1 MWTDV
6 VEVRL
11 PGGFSY
17 KGTVR
22 AQFLSLFLM
31 GSTFLGIYAG
41 VKFINRTFNN
51 PDVKKRKK
59 QNLPPEVEESVSK
72 KVSENAI
79 PCQET
84 TQPQEKPDV
93 MEAETPRQETI
104 IHSEATALVAGIT
117 NAGKSIL
124 ALQIAVTAA
133 GGRDYLALPGKPPMI
148 AGEQKVLYIS
158 TEANIPQ
165 GRIKAVKDALGD
177 SVANFKFQSYRPS
190 TSNQEPGIGDFVP
203 LYNLLREWVQQQKG
217 DCLIV
222 IDNLTVFKSISVEF
236 YVKDFCTKLDEFKA
250 TCRQGGGCLTFLLVM
265 HTGKPG
271 PDIEGINGSKY
282 WQKHAWPIL
291 MHCLRDPKS
300 KASTRYLALRN
311 FKDDRG
317 ATDETYDFDY
327 RTEPFPHYEL
337 AAEDVSTDVNEDV
350 NTDVNVNESVNT
362 NVNDGNALQPTE
374 SAKPCKSNKR
384 TPKEVIEKIRYL
396 YQFSKKSITEI
407 AELCNVSR
415 PTVYKYT
422 EDLPPRNGKE
432 LDM

>member
-1 MWTDV
+1 MEDV
-6 VEVRL
+6 IDV
-11 PGGFSY
+11 GGVGFHY

-22 AQFLSLFLM
+22 ALWFGFT
-31 GSTFLGIYAG
+31 GFGIVVLGVYAG
-41 VKFINRTFNN
+41 VKAINRH
-51 PDVKKRKK
+51 DAKKRKK
-59 QNLPPEVEESVSK
+59 LDLPPEVEVSVSK

-79 PCQET
+79 PCQEAP
-84 TQPQEKPDV
+84 QPQEKPDV

-133 GGRDYLALPGKPPMI
+133 GGKNYLALPGKPPMI

-165 GRIKAVKDALGD
+165 GRINAVKDALGD
-177 SVANFKFQSYRPS
+177 SVANFKFQSYRPY
-190 TSNQEPGIGDFVP
+190 TSNQEPGIGDFAP
-203 LYNLLREWVQQQKG
+203 LYNLLREWVQQQRG

-222 IDNLTVFKSISVEF
+222 IDNLTVFKSISVES
-236 YVKDFCTKLDEFKA
+236 YVKDFCMKLDEFKA
-250 TCRQGGGCLTFLLVM
+250 TCRQGGSCLTFLLVM

-327 RTEPFPHYEL
+327 CTDPFPHYEL
-337 AAEDVSTDVNEDV
+337 ATEDV
-350 NTDVNVNESVNT
+350 NTSVNEDVNESVNT
-362 NVNDGNALQPTE
+362 NVNDESALQLTE
-374 SAKPCKSNKR
+374 SEKTSKSNAHTSEK
-384 TPKEVIEKIRYL
+384 VIKKIRHL
-396 YQFSKKSITEI
+396 YQSGEKDITKI
-407 AELCNVSR
+407 AKLCNVTR

-422 EDLPPRNGKE
+422 KDLRKK
-432 LDM
+432 LQRV